1 MFPQRNFPVVPG
13 LKVGRLQEE
22 KGIMGRRWTGKDIA
36 DLENLAPQ
44 YSAQTIAE
52 KLDRSTGAVVFKAHQ
67 LKLSLL
73 TRTQESQHTYPAD
86 LEGAGFDLGGSRG
99 RQAGGVH
106 PDEDR

>member
-1 MFPQRNFPVVPG
+1 
-13 LKVGRLQEE
+13 
-22 KGIMGRRWTGKDIA
+22 MGRRWTGKDIA
-36 DLENLAPQ
+36 DLENLASQ

-73 TRTQESQHTYPAD
+73 TRAQQSQRAYPAD
-86 LEGAGFDLGGSRG
+86 LEGAGFDLRGSSG
-99 RQAGGVH
+99 HQADAAH